1 MDKNFIGRTK
11 EIQQLDD
18 ICASSKAEFVA
29 VYGRRRVGKTYL
41 IQQYFD
47 NCFLFSVSGII
58 EGKMTEEMFAFT
70 SALEDAG
77 YEGSKPKT
85 WLEAFRALGQTLD
98 ARLADLRKDMRSH
111 GRM

>member
-58 EGKMTEEMFAFT
+58 EGYMAEGMFAFT
-70 SALEDAG
+70 SALG
-77 YEGSKPKT
+77 GC
-85 WLEAFRALGQTLD
+85 RI
-98 ARLADLRKDMRSH
+98 
-111 GRM
+111 